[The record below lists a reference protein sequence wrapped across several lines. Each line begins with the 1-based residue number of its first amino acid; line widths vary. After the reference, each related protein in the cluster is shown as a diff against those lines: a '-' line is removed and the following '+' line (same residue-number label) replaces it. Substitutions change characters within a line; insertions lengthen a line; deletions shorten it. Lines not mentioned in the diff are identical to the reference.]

1 MCRSTKIRKTTVNKW
16 LVILQI
22 DNKPRI
28 VEAEHLSEV
37 YEAACRSYMAEN
49 DPGPRPEGVKWFEW
63 PMVWRPTCG
72 WSRRRLR
79 DDEPLDPMPEMFEK
93 DDR

>member
-1 MCRSTKIRKTTVNKW
+1 LAKW

-28 VEAEHLSEV
+28 VDADHLNDV
-37 YEAACRSYMAEN
+37 YEAACQSYMAEH
-49 DPGPRPEGVKWFEW
+49 DPGPRPEGVPWYKW
-63 PMVWRPTCG
+63 PIVMRPACG

-79 DDEPLDPMPEMFEK
+79 DDEPLDPMPKMFCDE
-93 DDR
+93 